1 MDKSKKGIDWVRVE
15 QCAAAIL
22 VSAKCT
28 DYSETYDPTKKVLTD
43 ARILANAL
51 GYKLVKRTSK

>member
-1 MDKSKKGIDWVRVE
+1 MDKSKRDIDWARVE

-28 DYSETYDPTKKVLTD
+28 GYSETYDPTKKVLTD
-43 ARILANAL
+43 TRILANAL
-51 GYKLVKRTSK
+51 GYKLVKRN

>member
-1 MDKSKKGIDWVRVE
+1 MYKSKKDIDWVRVE

-28 DYSETYDPTKKVLTD
+28 DYSETYDPIKKVLTD
-43 ARILANAL
+43 TRILANTL
-51 GYKLVKRTSK
+51 GYRLVKRN